1 VVVVPRAH
9 FEYLEVLVV
18 EVNIFV
24 VAVRASYHDNDANK
38 DHPFVV
44 AVDLDHADALD
55 AVAYVVDVAGEDD
68 IVVVAVAVD
77 WAGIVE
83 LVDDVDDV
91 VAYGVQ
97 EYVVVVVVD
106 HVLND
111 VALADAHTFD
121 VVVDAVVAVAA
132 DGDLE
137 AVVGEAVVAVVEITH
152 LCPYRDVVDVVVAV
166 VAFPIDPDNL
176 LTSFQHLSHHY
187 SHYLV
192 GI

>member
-1 VVVVPRAH
+1 M
-9 FEYLEVLVV
+9 V

-55 AVAYVVDVAGEDD
+55 AVAYVVDAAGEDD
-68 IVVVAVAVD
+68 IVVAAVAVD
-77 WAGIVE
+77 WAGTEE
-83 LVDDVDDV
+83 LADDVDDAM
-91 VAYGVQ
+91 AYGVQ
-97 EYVVVVVVD
+97 EYVVGVVAD

-111 VALADAHTFD
+111 AALAGAHTFD
-121 VVVDAVVAVAA
+121 AAGDAVVAVAA

-137 AVVGEAVVAVVEITH
+137 AVVGEAVVVAVAEITH

-176 LTSFQHLSHHY
+176 QTSFQHLSHHC

>member
-1 VVVVPRAH
+1 M
-9 FEYLEVLVV
+9 V

-44 AVDLDHADALD
+44 VVDLDHADALD
-55 AVAYVVDVAGEDD
+55 AVACVVDVAGEDD

-121 VVVDAVVAVAA
+121 VVGDAVVAA

-137 AVVGEAVVAVVEITH
+137 VVVGEAVVAVVEITH

-176 LTSFQHLSHHY
+176 PTSFQHLPHHC

>member
-1 VVVVPRAH
+1 M
-9 FEYLEVLVV
+9 V

-68 IVVVAVAVD
+68 IVVAAVAVD

-97 EYVVVVVVD
+97 EYVVGVVVD

-121 VVVDAVVAVAA
+121 VVGDAVVAVAA

-137 AVVGEAVVAVVEITH
+137 VVVGEAVVATVVEITH

-176 LTSFQHLSHHY
+176 PTSFQHLSHHC

>member
-1 VVVVPRAH
+1 M
-9 FEYLEVLVV
+9 V

-55 AVAYVVDVAGEDD
+55 VVAYVVDVAGEDD
-68 IVVVAVAVD
+68 IVVVAVAADWVD
-77 WAGIVE
+77 IVE
-83 LVDDVDDV
+83 LADDVDDV

-111 VALADAHTFD
+111 VALADDHTFD
-121 VVVDAVVAVAA
+121 VVGDVVVVVAV
-132 DGDLE
+132 DEDLE
-137 AVVGEAVVAVVEITH
+137 VVVGEAVVVVAVVLAH

-176 LTSFQHLSHHY
+176 PTSFQHLPHHY

-192 GI
+192 EI